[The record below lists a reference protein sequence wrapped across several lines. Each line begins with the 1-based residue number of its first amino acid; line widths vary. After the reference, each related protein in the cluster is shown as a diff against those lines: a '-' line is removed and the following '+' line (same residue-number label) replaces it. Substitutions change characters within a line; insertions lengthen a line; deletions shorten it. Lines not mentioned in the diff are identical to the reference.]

1 MDDRNLTIDLCER
14 LGQLDGWAWSPD
26 YDPDVYTNE
35 VVAVFYG
42 RIRPSPDKA
51 VGVRVY
57 GGSDDVDT
65 DSKTRR
71 VQLRSRGASGNAD
84 DADVIADAAH
94 DLFKSLL
101 REGVISEVT
110 RTSFSP
116 LGADDSQRE
125 ERTDNY
131 LVVFDNSEAVTNPE
145 ESTP

>member
-1 MDDRNLTIDLCER
+1 VDDRALTLDLCAR
-14 LGQLDGWAWSPD
+14 LGAIDGWAWSPD
-26 YDPDVYTNE
+26 YDPDVYTDG
-35 VVAVFYG
+35 VVCVYYG
-42 RIRPSPDKA
+42 RIRPSPDKG

-57 GGSDDVDT
+57 GGSDDVET
-65 DSKTRR
+65 YSKTRR
-71 VQLRSRGASGNAD
+71 VQLRSRGAPGNAD

-131 LVVFDNSEAVTNPE
+131 LIIFDNPEA
-145 ESTP
+145 STS